1 MKVLV
6 VGINARHIACSAA
19 RAGHEIFAV
28 DGYCDLDLKSCASQT
43 ALLDTTRAEK
53 IICKCIKSFCP
64 DVLVLGPGMEE
75 LSVSGVRIL
84 NNPPE
89 KVVKVSDKLW
99 LARWLEDRDYP
110 TIPTGEDASCISFPA
125 VVKPRKG
132 AGGLGCRLVRSE
144 IELKIHEGHII
155 QEFVEGIPSSV
166 SVIGNGQ
173 ESKAISVNEQL
184 IGLRW
189 AGAEDFRYCGNITPL
204 QYPCAELAEL
214 AERIISELRLVGS
227 NGVDFLITEKGPLVV
242 EVNPRFQGSLET
254 VEFSTGLNV
263 FQSHL
268 EAFQGK
274 LPEQPHSKNTAGR
287 VIIYAD
293 KDMKIRRILG
303 LEWATD
309 IPRPGTKIGK
319 GNPLISILAV
329 GKNRQEVMKLLK
341 NRTRFIRKFTQ

>member
-28 DGYCDLDLKSCASQT
+28 DGYCDLDLKLCASQT
-43 ALLDTTRAEK
+43 ALLDTKRAEK
-53 IICKCIKSFCP
+53 IICECIRSFCP
-64 DVLVLGPGMEE
+64 DVLVLGPGMEGF
-75 LSVSGVRIL
+75 SISGVRIL
-84 NNPPE
+84 NNTPE

-110 TIPTGEDASCISFPA
+110 TIPAGDDASCIGFPA

-132 AGGLGCRLVRSE
+132 AGGLGCRLVRNE
-144 IELKIHEGHII
+144 IELKIQEGHII
-155 QEFVEGIPSSV
+155 QEFVDGIPSSV
-166 SVIGNGQ
+166 SVIGNGR
-173 ESKAISVNEQL
+173 ESKAISINEQL
-184 IGLRW
+184 IGLQW
-189 AGAEDFRYCGNITPL
+189 AGAKDFRYCGNITPL
-204 QYPCAELAEL
+204 QYPCSGLAEL
-214 AERIISELRLVGS
+214 AERITSELRLVGS
-227 NGVDFLITEKGPLVV
+227 IGVDFLITEKGPLVV

-254 VEFSTGLNV
+254 VELSTGLNV

-274 LPEQPHSKNTAGR
+274 LPDQPHSKNTAGR

-293 KDMKIRRILG
+293 KDVKIGRILG
-303 LEWATD
+303 PEWTTD
-309 IPRPGTKIGK
+309 IPMPGTKIGK

-341 NRTRFIRKFTQ
+341 NRARFLRRFTQ